1 MTKPKGRPARAK
13 RTFSPEFKEE
23 AVRLLAE
30 RRAAGVSLEQI
41 ARELD
46 VGPDLLRTWAQR
58 QAGLGPTR
66 GHRVPSPSQAS
77 PGESE
82 AEELRRLRREV
93 AVLRQE
99 REFLKKATAFF
110 AQELR

>member
-1 MTKPKGRPARAK
+1 MTKRKTRPRRAK
-13 RTFSPEFKEE
+13 RTFTPEFKQE
-23 AVRLLAE
+23 AVRLLTE
-30 RRAAGVSLEQI
+30 RRAAGISLEQI

-58 QAGLGPTR
+58 ARAETAAAGEAAGP
-66 GHRVPSPSQAS
+66 V

-82 AEELRRLRREV
+82 AAELRRLRREV

-99 REFLKKATAFF
+99 REFLKKAAAYFATAS
-110 AQELR
+110 R

>member
-1 MTKPKGRPARAK
+1 MTKRQGRPRRAR
-13 RTFSPEFKEE
+13 RTFSAEFKQE

-30 RRAAGVSLEQI
+30 RRAAGVSLEQL

-58 QAGLGPTR
+58 QVAEAGGGPAALPPC
-66 GHRVPSPSQAS
+66 GGVGP
-77 PGESE
+77 ESE
-82 AEELRRLRREV
+82 AAELRRLRREV

-110 AQELR
+110 AQESR

>member
-1 MTKPKGRPARAK
+1 MTKPKGRPRRAR
-13 RTFSPEFKEE
+13 RTFSAEFKRE

-30 RRAAGVSLEQI
+30 RRAAGISLEQI

-46 VGPDLLRTWAQR
+46 LGPDLLRRWAQR
-58 QAGLGPTR
+58 PTGGGGAEAPR
-66 GHRVPSPSQAS
+66 QL

-110 AQELR
+110 AQESR

>member
-1 MTKPKGRPARAK
+1 MTKRQGRPRRAR
-13 RTFSPEFKEE
+13 RTFSAEFKQE

-30 RRAAGVSLEQI
+30 RRATGVSLEQI

-46 VGPDLLRTWAQR
+46 VGPDLLRTWAQQ
-58 QAGLGPTR
+58 QAVEIRSRAPTR
-66 GHRVPSPSQAS
+66 GGGIGAE
-77 PGESE
+77 ESE
-82 AEELRRLRREV
+82 GEELRRLRREV

-110 AQELR
+110 AQESR